1 LPSTDPTS
9 LMYVKPD
16 SLQIDIILRV
26 LEFEA
31 GEAPHGYSYQT
42 TRRDIGLSI
51 AAPNSCIETQ
61 SVMDR

>member
-1 LPSTDPTS
+1 
-9 LMYVKPD
+9 MYVKPD